1 MFGNPS
7 FMNDRCRILLGDM
20 KQGFANE
27 SLANSRCTGQTTAIA
42 LRTITDAMSNP
53 NIPVGL
59 GYTHKV
65 KGKRIKRRG
74 MGRI

>member
-1 MFGNPS
+1 MFGNPN
-7 FMNDRCRILLGDM
+7 FMNDRRRILLGDM

-42 LRTITDAMSNP
+42 LRTIADAMSSP
-53 NIPVGL
+53 NTPVGL

-65 KGKRIKRRG
+65 KERRNNE
-74 MGRI
+74 IL